1 MILTEISPT
10 AGNGTGVPS
19 ETGSVSESLLA
30 GYFDTQERCLNPVVY
45 RLDRSTGSLN
55 IIEDTVNAVSTSA
68 NVFTP
73 FNSNGDEI
81 AINCEE
87 DFQGVLMRIDT
98 VSNNASGVITVK
110 DSIDG
115 VWASNALAV
124 TDNTNKFKSSGWH
137 YITIPDNAA
146 RKEFKFSNDPTFN
159 TPPGKYITIGLSGM
173 AVGEIYPKISNI
185 ILIRKNLRYDDH
197 TTSANGDTAVAP
209 AEDTHYPWTASAKVW
224 GFANIA
230 YGMEVYMHLA
240 TTNVI
245 TDVHEYFASDNTW
258 KTLNGWVNGTNDF
271 TVGPANLGDPVQ
283 KLPIRWTP
291 PADWAKK
298 SKTFTLD
305 NGSTVTIDAYWIQM
319 RTLTVTSY
327 GPKINPRFRLRSRQF
342 GSANTTSIK
351 PLVATTIR
359 GVRILSTTISNT
371 TALEME
377 CANVDTGKSSAFTI
391 PINPVFPQNYDF
403 TDVSVLANEGYF
415 LICKSGGTLRNTQC
429 EFIL

>member
-1 MILTEISPT
+1 MILTELSPT
-10 AGNGTGVPS
+10 TGNGTGVPS

-30 GYFDTQERCLNPVVY
+30 GFFDTQERCLNPVVY
-45 RLDRSTGSLN
+45 RLDRSTGSLS
-55 IIEDTVNAVSTSA
+55 IIEDTVNAVSASA
-68 NVFTP
+68 NAFMP
-73 FNSNGDEI
+73 FNSNSDEI

-115 VWASNALAV
+115 VWASNALTV
-124 TDNTNKFKSSGWH
+124 TDNTNKFKNSGWH
-137 YITIPDNAA
+137 YITIPDNAN
-146 RKEFKFSNDPTFN
+146 RKAFKFSNDPALN
-159 TPPGKYITIGLSGM
+159 TPSGNYVLIGLSGM
-173 AVGEIYPKISNI
+173 AVGEVYPKISNL

-197 TTSANGDTAVAP
+197 TTSANGDMAVAP
-209 AEDTHYPWTASAKVW
+209 AEGTHYPWTASAKIW
-224 GFANIA
+224 GFPNIA

-240 TTNVI
+240 STSVI
-245 TDVHEYFASDNTW
+245 TDVHEYLASDNTW
-258 KTLNGWVNGTNDF
+258 KTLSGWVNDTNDF

-305 NGSTVTIDAYWIQM
+305 NGSTVTIEAYWIQM

-327 GPKINPRFRLRSRQF
+327 GPKINPRFRLRARQF
-342 GSANTTSIK
+342 GNQNTTGVQA
-351 PLVATTIR
+351 LTQEVIR
-359 GVRILSTTISNT
+359 GIRFYGATIVNT
-371 TALEME
+371 TEISGNIINMS
-377 CANVDTGKSSAFTI
+377 TGAFVPFTI
-391 PINPVFPQNYDF
+391 PANPTFPLNVDI
-403 TDVSVLANEGYF
+403 TDLTIPTGERYGIMITV
-415 LICKSGGTLRNTQC
+415 GGTLRNAQC